1 MQVYYCMSLSW
12 PPVSLPFS
20 CDRLRPRA
28 VTVLQCEQE
37 VFCWNVSSVAFKYEF
52 VIYTSCKRGQVTL
65 RASRPAFAEKQ
76 WLLPM
81 ERTGL
86 SKLGQFRLIDIALV
100 HSAV

>member
-12 PPVSLPFS
+12 PSVSLPFS
-20 CDRLRPRA
+20 CDRPRPRA

-37 VFCWNVSSVAFKYEF
+37 VFCWNVSFVALKYEF

-76 WLLPM
+76 WLQPT
-81 ERTGL
+81 ERTGV
-86 SKLGQFRLIDIALV
+86 SKLGQFRLIHVALV